1 MENKCQCGGE
11 IKEYDMLF
19 ECIECKA
26 KVWKRSF
33 GREFKTKEAMD
44 LLSGKVIVACGFKG
58 QNGSFYDTKVQLV
71 NGEVILIFDEETKST
86 KICTCECRGEVFKIP
101 KGYKCKDCKK
111 IVWEMFVNRELKLN
125 EIKKLFKG
133 EPIYLKNLRSKK
145 GNVFDAEIYFDGKEI
160 ELEYIA

>member
-1 MENKCQCGGE
+1 MENRCSCDGE
-11 IKEYDMLF
+11 IKEFDMLF
-19 ECIECKA
+19 ECVDCKS

-33 GREFKTKEAMD
+33 GREFKAKEAMD
-44 LLSGKVIVACGFKG
+44 LFSGKIIVACGFKA
-58 QNGSFYDTKVQLV
+58 QNGSLYDTKVQLV

-86 KICTCECRGEVFKIP
+86 KICSCECGGDVVKIP
-101 KGYKCKDCKK
+101 KGYKCKDCEK
-111 IVWEMFVNRELKLN
+111 IVWEMFVNKELKLN

-133 EPIYLKNLRSKK
+133 EPLYLKNLRSKK